1 VHSDGGADAS
11 SAVESLTVSTPKLS
25 ADAYPIRA
33 RMVLRIPRLWVIT
46 LLVASIMVGLIT
58 AFYIASVVDP
68 ISHLRDLPIVV
79 VNEDNGAMI
88 GAQHLNIGHEVQTG
102 LTTSHVV
109 SSHLQIL
116 TSGMNVAKQTMDDNN
131 AYATVVI
138 PPKFT
143 VALLTVS
150 GVPVPRPTSTRPQIG
165 ILTNDRSGTVGVGL
179 ATGFL
184 QPALDVASKQ
194 IGKEL
199 LAHVP
204 ADASTPATRAILTD
218 PVDVTTTP
226 YRPLPAHSG
235 LGLSAFYIALLALTC
250 GFLVGTIV
258 HNGADSGLGYAT
270 TETGPRWHQSQ
281 PLPINRWQTL
291 LVKWAVV
298 VVLAAVV
305 SGVILAVA
313 AGALRMDAPN
323 LTLLWLFMW
332 LCSVSVA
339 VGTIVLFAVVGS
351 YGQLLALL
359 IFVYLGLASA
369 GGTVPVQAL
378 PGPLRYIS
386 SVDPLREI
394 LAGTRS
400 ILYFDARA
408 DTGLAG
414 GVLAAALGLVF
425 WLVLGTAVVRW
436 YDRRGFERLSP
447 ELLTYIG
454 ESIAQYRAKQPVTLA
469 TSDGAPPARSG
480 DTAAPQPAA
489 PPIEPTPDE
498 SSGDTS

>member
-1 VHSDGGADAS
+1 M
-11 SAVESLTVSTPKLS
+11 STPKSS

-33 RMVLRIPRLWVIT
+33 RMVLRVRRLWVIT
-46 LLVASIMVGLIT
+46 LLIASVMVALIT
-58 AFYIASVVDP
+58 TFYIASVIDP
-68 ISHLRDLPIVV
+68 IAHLRDLPVVV
-79 VNEDNGAMI
+79 VNEDNGGTI
-88 GAQHLNIGHEVQTG
+88 GGQRLNIGHEVQTG
-102 LTTSHVV
+102 LTTSNII
-109 SSHLQIL
+109 SSHLQVL
-116 TSGMNVAKQTMDDNN
+116 TSSLSMAKQTMDDNN

-138 PPKFT
+138 PPNFT
-143 VALLTVS
+143 AALLTVS
-150 GVPVPRPTSTRPQIG
+150 GAPVPRPTSTRPQID

-184 QPALDVASKQ
+184 QPALDIASRKVGEQ
-194 IGKEL
+194 L
-199 LAHVP
+199 LTHVP
-204 ADASTPATRAILTD
+204 AGASTAATRAMLTD
-218 PVDVTTTP
+218 PIEVSTKP
-226 YRPLPAHSG
+226 YRPLPPHSG

-258 HNGADSGLGYAT
+258 HNGVDSGLGYAT

-291 LVKWAVV
+291 LVKWTVV

-305 SGVILAVA
+305 CAVILAVA
-313 AGALRMDAPN
+313 AGAFRMDAPN
-323 LTLLWLFMW
+323 LPLLWLFMW

-339 VGTIVLFAVVGS
+339 AGTIVLFAVVGS

-386 SVDPLREI
+386 PIDPLREI

-400 ILYFDARA
+400 ILYFNARA
-408 DTGLAG
+408 DAGLTG
-414 GVLAAALGLVF
+414 GVVAAGLGLVF

-447 ELLTYIG
+447 ELLTHIG
-454 ESIAQYRAKQPVTLA
+454 ESIAQYRAKQAVQVA
-469 TSDGAPPARSG
+469 TSDGALPARS
-480 DTAAPQPAA
+480 DDEAAPQSTA
-489 PPIEPTPDE
+489 PPAKPTPE
-498 SSGDTS
+498 EGSGGTT

>member
-1 VHSDGGADAS
+1 
-11 SAVESLTVSTPKLS
+11 
-25 ADAYPIRA
+25 
-33 RMVLRIPRLWVIT
+33 MVLRVRRLWVIT
-46 LLVASIMVGLIT
+46 LLISSVMVALIT
-58 AFYIASVVDP
+58 AFYVASVVDP
-68 ISHLRDLPIVV
+68 IAHLSGLPVVV
-79 VNEDNGAMI
+79 VNEDTGATI
-88 GAQHLNIGHEVQTG
+88 GAQSLNIGHEVQTG
-102 LTTSHVV
+102 LTASQVV
-109 SSHLQIL
+109 SSHLTIT
-116 TSGMNVAKQTMDDNN
+116 TSDLSGAKRTMDDNN

-138 PPKFT
+138 PPNFT
-143 VALLTVS
+143 AALLTVS
-150 GVPVPRPTSTRPQIG
+150 GVPVARPTSTRPLID
-165 ILTNDRSGTVGVGL
+165 ILTNDRSGTLGVSL

-184 QPALDVASKQ
+184 QPALDIASKQ
-194 IGKEL
+194 IGEQL
-199 LAHVP
+199 LAHAP
-204 ADASTPATRAILTD
+204 ASGSTAATRAMLDD
-218 PVDVTTTP
+218 PVDVTTKP
-226 YRPLPAHSG
+226 YRPLPPHSA

-258 HNGADSGLGYAT
+258 HNGVDSGLGYAT

-298 VVLAAVV
+298 AVLTAVV

-323 LTLLWLFMW
+323 LIFLWLFMW
-332 LCSVSVA
+332 LCSASVA
-339 VGTIVLFAVVGS
+339 AGTIVLFAVVGS

-359 IFVYLGLASA
+359 GFVYLGLASA

-378 PGPLRYIS
+378 PGPLRVIS
-386 SVDPLREI
+386 PIDPLREI

-408 DTGLAG
+408 DTGLTA

-447 ELLTYIG
+447 ELLAHVS
-454 ESIAQYRAKQPVTLA
+454 EAVAEYRAKEAAALA
-469 TSDGAPPARSG
+469 TSDHAPAKGDDATPASQATTSRI
-480 DTAAPQPAA
+480 QPK
-489 PPIEPTPDE
+489 PDE
-498 SSGDTS
+498 SSGGTT